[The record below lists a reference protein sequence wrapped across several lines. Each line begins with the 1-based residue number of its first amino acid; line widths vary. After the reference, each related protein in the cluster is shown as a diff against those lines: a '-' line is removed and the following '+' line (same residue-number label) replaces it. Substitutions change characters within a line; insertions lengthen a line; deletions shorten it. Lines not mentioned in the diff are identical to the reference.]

1 MEKAGAL
8 EVVESK
14 LELKEFMELLL
25 DSKER
30 RVIMG
35 SQAYKIVTE
44 NRKILKVVTD
54 KLNEFISENSKT
66 LKDVTKV

>member
-44 NRKILKVVTD
+44 NRKVLKVVTD
-54 KLNEFISENSKT
+54 KLHEFISENSKT

>member
-1 MEKAGAL
+1 
-8 EVVESK
+8 
-14 LELKEFMELLL
+14 
-25 DSKER
+25 
-30 RVIMG
+30 MG